1 MKIENIDDSLENNQ
15 LHENLESVFNDNSLD
30 DNQVFQKLVSV
41 CNEAIRKDSA
51 NSISRNIEKLAIQ
64 GFHTGAK
71 AAFGYTVVKV
81 DDDSYG
87 HIIIRKKLIRHPNE
101 YKTVK
106 TLFELAS
113 KLITQGKFSYT
124 AIARMLNE
132 KGLHRRKTKWSPK
145 NVKSTLINPRY
156 CGVTTYGVKRT
167 KLNSH
172 KKPIEIDCLAIVS
185 KPIFDKV
192 NRFITEL
199 RI

>member
-1 MKIENIDDSLENNQ
+1 MKKENIDDYMENNQ
-15 LHENLESVFNDNSLD
+15 FYRSLVSVFSEDSRD
-30 DNQVFQKLVSV
+30 DNQLYNSILRV
-41 CNEAIRKDSA
+41 CNEELRQQEA
-51 NSISRNIEKLAIQ
+51 NLISKHLEKLAIQ
-64 GFHTGAK
+64 GFHIGAI
-71 AAFGYTVVKV
+71 APFGYSVVSV
-81 DDDSYG
+81 DYDSFG
-87 HIIIRKKLIRHPNE
+87 HIILRKKLILHPNE
-101 YKTVK
+101 SKTVK

-156 CGVTTYGVKRT
+156 HGVTIYGVKRT

-185 KPIFDKV
+185 KLIFDKV